1 MRPTALLVA
10 DASGALGI
18 LVGVPAAELAEA
30 RSTPRATES
39 VVASEEAQSAKF
51 PSHPHS
57 AALSP
62 SPIAEIRTAEE
73 PTPVSVVS
81 AVSRSR
87 APAAEIPS
95 ETAVQS
101 ALQHLLAIFEAPRQ
115 LRPDVGLR
123 DLRYLEDAP
132 RDRFRWVPFVVACV
146 LPVVARVHQ
155 PFGSERF
162 LSRFPGLGLA
172 PPQAQ
177 C

>member
-51 PSHPHS
+51 PSHPRS
-57 AALSP
+57 AAPSP
-62 SPIAEIRTAEE
+62 SPIAEIRAAEE

-87 APAAEIPS
+87 APAAEIPAS
-95 ETAVQS
+95 YAPMSACATSGTSKTPLVTVGAALFVKSLCLCCEVECVIPVLRAVR
-101 ALQHLLAIFEAPRQ
+101 LGKTPR
-115 LRPDVGLR
+115 R
-123 DLRYLEDAP
+123 
-132 RDRFRWVPFVVACV
+132 
-146 LPVVARVHQ
+146 
-155 PFGSERF
+155 
-162 LSRFPGLGLA
+162 
-172 PPQAQ
+172 
-177 C
+177 